1 MAKAARDDYV
11 PYCDPSQ
18 TRRMSME
25 KAGKNAAGD
34 VTAML
39 SNIVDYLDSIKAR
52 DPAPRSRWEILLYPG
67 VWALALH
74 RVAHWLFRGEMYFLA
89 RVVNHFSRFLT
100 AIDIHP
106 GAQIGRFFFVDHGF
120 VVIGETAEIGDNVTI
135 YQGATLGGTN
145 PTGGQGGK
153 RHPTIGDNV
162 IISLGAAILGPI
174 YVGANS
180 RIGANAVVTKDVP
193 EGATMVGIPAKPT
206 LVEVKPETQNFVP
219 YGTPCTERFDPATQ
233 KLEILQCEMET
244 LQKRLALLLEERA
257 AAAAAKGNSG
267 KKGGRTSA

>member
-1 MAKAARDDYV
+1 MCPKGAVAGGHR
-11 PYCDPSQ
+11 
-18 TRRMSME
+18 SML
-25 KAGKNAAGD
+25 NNFI
-34 VTAML
+34 
-39 SNIVDYLDSIKAR
+39 SYLDSIKER

-67 VWALALH
+67 VWALGLH

-89 RVVNHFSRFLT
+89 RFVNHIARLLT

-106 GAQIGRFFFVDHGF
+106 GAKIGRNFFIDHGF

-145 PTGGQGGK
+145 PTSGQGGK

-162 IISLGAAILGPI
+162 IVSLGAAILGPI
-174 YVGANS
+174 IVGAGS

-193 EGATMVGIPAKPT
+193 EGATMVGIPARST
-206 LVEVKPETQNFVP
+206 LVEVKPETQAFIP
-219 YGTPCTERFDPATQ
+219 YGTPCSERFDPSTQ

-244 LQKRLALLLEERA
+244 MQKRLALLMEERGA
-257 AAAAAKGNSG
+257 AQAIKTPAR
-267 KKGGRTSA
+267 KKSPRKSA